1 MALYDKNGWYN
12 NLFGDANIF
21 GASPSNTDALVT
33 AGLISQED
41 IDKAQKQSLMR
52 GLLGTAVSYIAQPK
66 NQGYGSALPYLGK
79 AFMSGMDQAGK
90 PFQDLTSKANM
101 QMKMDAYKRQ
111 QDAYAREDKAREN
124 LSKFKQ
130 GLYDNN
136 AEVVDINQTLDP
148 RVYEAD
154 AQGNITQIA
163 PNFNPITET
172 RRGAW
177 DANKYLRDALA
188 NDTITIDQYN
198 KYKEILAPT
207 TTPVALAEG
216 AMLVDPITN
225 EVLVENVKNVDEYE
239 TLTPQT
245 YETIT
250 GNKAE
255 KGAVYQRN
263 KKTNEISKVNS
274 GQTINVNTG
283 TQKANDDLWA
293 EAQVTGNAAAGKLNQ
308 LQQFQNYITQMENA
322 GMDTGK
328 FTSAKADLIKFADKL
343 GFPIDPRTLEGVGAA
358 EAARALTNQLALQ
371 LRPKASGPMTD
382 KDFETFLQS
391 VPSINNTKVANKLML
406 DFARDSAE
414 RQEQLADKLLEYKM
428 ANKDVYGRPKEP
440 GTVGDDIWIITRQ
453 FWRDVREE
461 RAEKFNLEN
470 YQGLGE
476 PEVIG

>member
-12 NLFGDANIF
+12 NLFGGSNVF
-21 GASPSNTDALVT
+21 GASPTNTDALVT
-33 AGLISQED
+33 AGLISEED
-41 IDKAQKQSLMR
+41 IEKAQKQSLMR
-52 GLLGTAVSYIAQPK
+52 GLLGTAVSYISQPK

-79 AFMSGMDQAGK
+79 AFMTGMEQAQA
-90 PFQDLTSKANM
+90 PYNNLTTKANM
-101 QMKMDAYKRQ
+101 QMKMDQYKRQ

-124 LSKFKQ
+124 LSKFKE
-130 GLYDNN
+130 GLYQDN
-136 AEVVDINQTLDP
+136 AEVVDINQKPDYRL
-148 RVYEAD
+148 YEAD
-154 AQGNITQIA
+154 AQGNITQTA

-172 RRGAW
+172 RKGVW

-207 TTPVALAEG
+207 ATPITLAEG

-225 EVLVENVKNVDEYE
+225 EVLVKNVKNVDDYE
-239 TLTPQT
+239 TLTPSM
-245 YETIT
+245 YEAIT

-255 KGAVYQRN
+255 KGAIYQRN
-263 KKTNEISKVNS
+263 KATNKISKVNS
-274 GQTINVNTG
+274 GQTINLNTG
-283 TQKANDDLWA
+283 TQKANDELWA
-293 EAQVTGNAAAGKLNQ
+293 EAQATGNAASAKLAQ
-308 LQQFQNYITQMENA
+308 LQQFQQYITRMENA
-322 GMDTGK
+322 GLDTGK
-328 FTSAKADLIKFADKL
+328 FTSAKTDLLKIADKM

-382 KDFETFLQS
+382 RDFETFLQS

-414 RQEQLADKLLEYKM
+414 RQEELADILIEYK
-428 ANKDVYGRPKEP
+428 KSDRDVYGRPKEP
-440 GTVGDDIWIITRQ
+440 GVIGDDIWVVTRN
-453 FWRDVREE
+453 FWKKVQQE
-461 RAEKFNLEN
+461 RGDKFKAET

-476 PEVIG
+476 PEEIE